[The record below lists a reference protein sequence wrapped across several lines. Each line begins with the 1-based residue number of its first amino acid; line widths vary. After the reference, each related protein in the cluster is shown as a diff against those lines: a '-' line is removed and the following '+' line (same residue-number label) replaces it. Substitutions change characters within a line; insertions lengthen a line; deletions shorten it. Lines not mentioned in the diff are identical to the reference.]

1 MASVADVLFGQA
13 APTEVSFRNKVIGF
27 ISLQH
32 VAPTILFLPV
42 TLGTMAL
49 AGVQFGDPRLL
60 LVIIIALLGSF
71 AVNVIN
77 DIVDMDRD
85 KWKWPQRPLSS
96 GLIPKFVAALYI
108 IIIAAIAVLM
118 AGVLFNWL
126 FATLGLLGGALVYFY
141 AQYARDRIGH
151 LTGALFGGLVPVVL
165 WTAIFPT
172 AILTPIPW
180 LLYALA
186 VCQNAALNFV
196 NESFDPTIKSLFIRF
211 KPSTDMVLY
220 VISIVG
226 AMFFGA
232 IIFFHAPLP
241 LPLPWPNLLAF
252 LLILTAIT
260 AWALTQAKHM
270 TGERTQET
278 AKKIFMTLAM
288 YVAIYWSTM
297 AIVLWIK

>member
-32 VAPTILFLPV
+32 VAPTILFLPI

-49 AGVQFGDPRLL
+49 AGIQFGDPRLL

-118 AGVLFNWL
+118 AGV
-126 FATLGLLGGALVYFY
+126 TL
-141 AQYARDRIGH
+141 
-151 LTGALFGGLVPVVL
+151 
-165 WTAIFPT
+165 
-172 AILTPIPW
+172 
-180 LLYALA
+180 
-186 VCQNAALNFV
+186 
-196 NESFDPTIKSLFIRF
+196 
-211 KPSTDMVLY
+211 
-220 VISIVG
+220 
-226 AMFFGA
+226 
-232 IIFFHAPLP
+232 
-241 LPLPWPNLLAF
+241 
-252 LLILTAIT
+252 
-260 AWALTQAKHM
+260 
-270 TGERTQET
+270 
-278 AKKIFMTLAM
+278 
-288 YVAIYWSTM
+288 
-297 AIVLWIK
+297 